1 MKDIEKSLTLKVPDI
16 FRLPALLL
24 ATTLCACGGE
34 SSQPCDHN
42 SCLPVPIAATVTGL
56 ASGQQIV
63 LEDNYG
69 ESVTVTANGT
79 FTFPTRLSGHATYT
93 VTVVKQLI
101 GQYCVA
107 FNPGVA
113 EVVDNEP
120 VLISCS
126 YGYVYATNFTSG
138 TISQYAIGVDG
149 SLSALSEGTV
159 AAQNPYSIAADPTGH
174 YVYAAL
180 AGGIA
185 QFFIQ
190 GDGSLGALAPAV
202 VNAVNDPRFVVVDPS
217 GKYVYVANGGS
228 NNISQFTIGDDG
240 SLNPIASAATIVAG
254 EEPKFIAMD
263 PSDKYAYVVNQG
275 SADIS
280 QYTINSDGSL
290 SPMVPA
296 TVAALNPLS
305 IAIDPSTSYAY
316 VGGESNVSQYSIGPS
331 GALSP
336 LMPATVASGGVS
348 YSLLVDP
355 TGEYVYVTN
364 EYTGNLTQYG
374 VGTSG
379 ALTPLA
385 PATVNDGGGQSEPYS
400 IALDPF
406 GKYAYVTN
414 WSLNDI
420 GQYALESGGT
430 LMALATATVLA
441 GTNPNSVT
449 SAR

>member
-159 AAQNPYSIAADPTGH
+159 LDRCGPYRALCLCSTGRWH
-174 YVYAAL
+174 CT
-180 AGGIA
+180 I
-185 QFFIQ
+185 FH
-190 GDGSLGALAPAV
+190 PRRRV
-202 VNAVNDPRFVVVDPS
+202 VGR
-217 GKYVYVANGGS
+217 
-228 NNISQFTIGDDG
+228 
-240 SLNPIASAATIVAG
+240 
-254 EEPKFIAMD
+254 
-263 PSDKYAYVVNQG
+263 
-275 SADIS
+275 
-280 QYTINSDGSL
+280 
-290 SPMVPA
+290 
-296 TVAALNPLS
+296 
-305 IAIDPSTSYAY
+305 
-316 VGGESNVSQYSIGPS
+316 IGPRR
-331 GALSP
+331 
-336 LMPATVASGGVS
+336 
-348 YSLLVDP
+348 
-355 TGEYVYVTN
+355 
-364 EYTGNLTQYG
+364 
-374 VGTSG
+374 
-379 ALTPLA
+379 
-385 PATVNDGGGQSEPYS
+385 SECR
-400 IALDPF
+400 
-406 GKYAYVTN
+406 K
-414 WSLNDI
+414 
-420 GQYALESGGT
+420 
-430 LMALATATVLA
+430 
-441 GTNPNSVT
+441 
-449 SAR
+449 

>member
-1 MKDIEKSLTLKVPDI
+1 MKAIEKSLTLKAREI
-16 FRLPALLL
+16 SRLAALLL
-24 ATTLCACGGE
+24 AITLCACGGE
-34 SSQPCDHN
+34 SSQPCN
-42 SCLPVPIAATVTGL
+42 SMSCFPVPIGATVTGL

-63 LEDNYG
+63 LEDNRG
-69 ESVTVTANGT
+69 ESLTVTANGT
-79 FTFPTRLSGHATYT
+79 FTFPTSLSGHATYM
-93 VTVVKQLI
+93 VTVIKQPS

-113 EVVDNEP
+113 EVVDDQP
-120 VLISCS
+120 VQISCS
-126 YGYVYATNFTSG
+126 YGYVYATNLTSG
-138 TISQYAIGVDG
+138 TISQYAIGADG
-149 SLSALSEGTV
+149 SLSALPEGTV
-159 AAQNPYSIAADPTGH
+159 AAQNPYSIAAEPTGH

-180 AGGIA
+180 ASGIA
-185 QFFIQ
+185 QFFIL

-202 VNAVNDPRFVVVDPS
+202 MSAGNDPRFVVVDPS
-217 GKYVYVANGGS
+217 GKYVYVANWGS
-228 NNISQFTIGDDG
+228 NNISQFTIGGDG
-240 SLNPIASAATIVAG
+240 SLSPIASAATVAAG
-254 EEPKFIAMD
+254 EEPKFIAVD
-263 PSDKYAYVVNQG
+263 ASDEYVYVVNQG

-290 SPMVPA
+290 IPMVPA

-316 VGGESNVSQYSIGPS
+316 VGSKSNVSQYAIGPS

-336 LMPATVASGGVS
+336 LTSAIVTSGGVS

-355 TGEYVYVTN
+355 TGNYVYVTN
-364 EYTGNLTQYG
+364 EYTGDLTQYG
-374 VGTSG
+374 VGISG